1 MKLSLEPAFKRS
13 ITYNFTDD
21 AHIEDMII
29 DHGKKYEF
37 GDITWYPSRKTAVY
51 RYDFRVPVNLSGD
64 GAFDFLGFQSNSILV
79 SKSTRAAGIVYDSL
93 IIFSFFC
100 YQLLTHKNVKLC
112 REIIGESKGCEW
124 EVLIG
129 NFFCG
134 I

>member
-1 MKLSLEPAFKRS
+1 
-13 ITYNFTDD
+13 
-21 AHIEDMII
+21 MII

-79 SKSTRAAGIVYDSL
+79 SKSTRAAGTVYDSL